1 MEVRK
6 AQGSDIDAIE
16 AIYDRVHDAEE
27 QGLSTVGW
35 IRGVYPTRKT
45 AQDALGR
52 GDLFVMTDEGRVVA
66 TAVINQ
72 VQVPEYANAAW
83 EHDAAAGQ
91 VMVLHAL
98 AVDPLEKGK
107 GLGRAFVA
115 FYEGYARQHGCPELR
130 MDTNVKNARARKL
143 YQLLGYREVGVVPC
157 VFNGI
162 PDVGLVCLEKHLG

>member
-6 AQGSDIDAIE
+6 ARESDLDGIE
-16 AIYDRVHDAEE
+16 AIYERVHDAEE

-45 AQDALGR
+45 AADALGR
-52 GDLFVMTDEGRVVA
+52 DDLFVMVDGNAVVA
-66 TAVINQ
+66 VAVINQ
-72 VQVPEYANAAW
+72 VQVPEYDDAGW
-83 EHDAAAGQ
+83 RHDAADSE

-98 AVDPLEKGK
+98 AVDPQVKGR
-107 GLGRAFVA
+107 GIGRAFVA
-115 FYEGYARQHGCPELR
+115 FYEDYARRQGCPALR

-143 YQLLGYREVGVVPC
+143 YQCLGYEEVGVVSC

-162 PDVGLVCLEKHLG
+162 PGVQLVCLEKYLG